1 LNYTCPMCNIVN
13 SPGIDAELTA
23 IIIQIVDMLSE
34 EDMRNEIAL
43 REWRNKVQSLERMA
57 NEAELKIKIAQI
69 RKLRKAVRD
78 ILKRSTNKLIL
89 STIET
94 PSN

>member
-1 LNYTCPMCNIVN
+1 MCNIVN